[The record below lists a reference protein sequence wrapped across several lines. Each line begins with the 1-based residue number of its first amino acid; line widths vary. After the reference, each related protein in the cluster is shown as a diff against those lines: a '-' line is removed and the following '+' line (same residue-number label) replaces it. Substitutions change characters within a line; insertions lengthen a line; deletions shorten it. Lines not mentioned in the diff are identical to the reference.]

1 MSEKIN
7 IEEGLE
13 DSVSAFLE
21 IDRKHMGHHLGIKFQ
36 QLYREQVIASMPVD
50 ERTHQPFGILHG
62 GASVVLAET
71 AASVGAWLNIDQQK
85 KIAVGLEINANH
97 IRPMRSGTLIATAE
111 PVHRGSQTQI
121 WQIDL
126 RNEAGKKICISR
138 CTLAVIDKPKK

>member
-1 MSEKIN
+1 ME

-13 DSVSAFLE
+13 EDVAAFLDIE
-21 IDRKHMGHHLGIKFQ
+21 RKHMGHHLGIEFQKFS
-36 QLYREQVIASMPVD
+36 RNQVIASMPVD

-71 AASVGAWLNIDQQK
+71 VASVGAWLNIDQK
-85 KIAVGLEINANH
+85 NKVAVGLEINANH
-97 IRPMRSGTLIATAE
+97 IRSMRSGKLIATAE

-121 WQIDL
+121 WQIKL
-126 RNEAGKKICISR
+126 CNESGNKICVSR